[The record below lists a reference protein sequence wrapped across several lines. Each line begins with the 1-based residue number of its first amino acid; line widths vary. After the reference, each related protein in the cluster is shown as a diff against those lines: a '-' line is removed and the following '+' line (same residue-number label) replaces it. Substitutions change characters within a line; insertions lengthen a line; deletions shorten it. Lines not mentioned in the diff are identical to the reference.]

1 MNQQA
6 NVESIQ
12 AIADFHAALVEF
24 DRQTRDLLQTLELEV
39 RRAIDWIEHDRT
51 RYWPQQ
57 MRRATDAVQEARIN
71 LDAAQ
76 ISVRPNDSRP
86 CYEQKKLLENARRR
100 LGICERK
107 VELVK
112 KWRRTLAHAHE
123 ELQGRLGTTYQYMD
137 SDIAKAVAALE
148 RMVAALDKYA
158 ERGTPSAAP
167 VPAGDA
173 DEASA
178 EGNPT

>member
-12 AIADFHAALVEF
+12 AIADFRAALVEF

-76 ISVRPNDSRP
+76 ISVRPDDSRP
-86 CYEQKKLLENARRR
+86 CYEQKKLLGERSTSVRDLRAQSRVGQEVAENA
-100 LGICERK
+100 GT
-107 VELVK
+107 
-112 KWRRTLAHAHE
+112 RT
-123 ELQGRLGTTYQYMD
+123 
-137 SDIAKAVAALE
+137 
-148 RMVAALDKYA
+148 
-158 ERGTPSAAP
+158 RGTARAVGHNVP
-167 VPAGDA
+167 VHGFRHRQGGCRIGADGCGAGQVR
-173 DEASA
+173 
-178 EGNPT
+178 